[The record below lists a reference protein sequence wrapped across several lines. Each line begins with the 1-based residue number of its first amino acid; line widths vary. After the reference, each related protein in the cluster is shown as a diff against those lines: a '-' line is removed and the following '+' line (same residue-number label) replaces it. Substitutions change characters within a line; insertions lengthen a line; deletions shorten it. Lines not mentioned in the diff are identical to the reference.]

1 MKAGRSPKKLTVG
14 QALQQAIAA
23 HREGRLPEAE
33 RLYRAILQSQPNHP
47 DANHNLGVLIASAN
61 DPELALPL
69 LKTALK
75 THPKIEQFWLSYIN
89 ALIDLG
95 WFENAWT
102 ALDESRG
109 ELPPSEAQ
117 DAVEVRLIIVG
128 VERSSNSL
136 AENQDVLSFDQPKLV
151 GQTVQAKLE
160 ELMEALSC
168 NNPPCTLKLA
178 LDFLKEYPS
187 NSVAWKVLSA
197 VLKQAGRLTE
207 SLRAGKKAIALMPD
221 DAEAH
226 HNLGI
231 VLKDL
236 GRLTDAEKSLV
247 EAVRLKPN
255 FAEAHRALAL
265 LKRFET
271 RDEQYL
277 QMQAIYHD
285 TALSMQQRCQ
295 INFALGKACE
305 DLGDYRQAIR
315 HFDEG
320 NRIQKSALTYN
331 ISQDVRLFKKIRQ
344 ANPDIRAIPEISH
357 TQRENLT
364 PIFIIGMPRSGTTLT
379 EQIVSSHS
387 QVTGAGELPF
397 VNKFGSD
404 LATGRHDITRATL
417 NEFREAY
424 LSALSCHSE
433 GASMVTDKMP
443 QNFLYLG
450 LIAAALPES
459 RIIHVS
465 RQPEAV
471 CWSNYKQYFGTNS
484 LAYSCSLQDIV
495 QYFRLYNELMT
506 FWQEALTLTI
516 YNLNYERLTAHQE
529 AETRKLI
536 DFLGIP
542 WEEACMRPEEN
553 KRIVS
558 TASKVQVRQS
568 VFQHTS
574 ISWKNYLPY
583 LNGAF
588 DNLQGN

>member
-1 MKAGRSPKKLTVG
+1 MSLMEPTVG
-14 QALQQAIAA
+14 QALQQAITA
-23 HREGRLPEAE
+23 HREGRLQEAE

-47 DANHNLGVLIASAN
+47 DANHNLGVLIASIN

-69 LKTALK
+69 LQTALK
-75 THPKIEQFWLSYIN
+75 THPKIEQFWLSYVN
-89 ALIDLG
+89 ALINLD
-95 WFENAWT
+95 WFESAWT
-102 ALDESRG
+102 AFDESKR

-117 DAVEVRLIIVG
+117 DAMEVRLIIAS
-128 VERSSNSL
+128 VERSSTSL
-136 AENQDVLSFDQPKLV
+136 SENQDVISFHNPRLV
-151 GQTVQAKLE
+151 GQTIQAKLK
-160 ELMEALSC
+160 ELMEAFSSD
-168 NNPPCTLKLA
+168 NPPYAQKLA
-178 LDFLKEYPS
+178 LDIVKEYPS
-187 NSVAWKVLSA
+187 NSLAWKVLSA
-197 VLKQAGRLTE
+197 VLKQAGRLNE
-207 SLRAGKKAIALMPD
+207 SLRAGKKAIDLMPD
-221 DAEAH
+221 DAESH

-231 VLKDL
+231 VLTDL
-236 GRLTDAEKSLV
+236 GQLTDAEKSLI
-247 EAVRLKPN
+247 EAVRLKPD

-271 RDEQYL
+271 YDEQYL

-285 TALSMQQRCQ
+285 AALPMQQRCQ

-305 DLGDYRQAIR
+305 DLGDYRQAIH

-320 NRIQKSALTYN
+320 NQIQKGALTYN
-331 ISQDVRLFKKIRQ
+331 ISQDERLFKKIRQ
-344 ANPDIRAIPEISH
+344 THPEIRVNSAVSH
-357 TQRENLT
+357 GQRENLT

-417 NEFREAY
+417 NEFREDY
-424 LSALSCHSE
+424 LAALSCQSE

-459 RIIHVS
+459 RIIHVR

-495 QYFRLYNELMT
+495 QYYRLYNELMA
-506 FWQEALTLTI
+506 FWEAALPLTI
-516 YNLNYERLTAHQE
+516 YNLNYEMLTAHQE

-542 WEEACMRPEEN
+542 WEEACMRPQEN

-574 ISWKNYLPY
+574 VSWKNYLPFI
-583 LNGAF
+583 NGAF
-588 DNLQGN
+588 EKLQGE